1 MTVVERTGFL
11 VAPGQGER
19 IWDGQI
25 DTTVMVPS
33 ETTLGA
39 VSITEMAVAAGY
51 MVPPHV
57 HRDTD
62 EWSYVLFGT
71 IGARVGDDEF
81 SAAAGSWILKPRGL
95 MHTFWNAGPDPA
107 RIIELMT
114 PGAFEH
120 MFRRMADLATRDEL
134 TDDRLDALAVEF
146 GTTIDMAW
154 VPDLAARHGLEVT
167 L

>member
-1 MTVVERTGFL
+1 MAVVERTRFL
-11 VAPGQGER
+11 VAPGVGER
-19 IWDGQI
+19 IWDGPI
-25 DTTVMVPS
+25 DTTVKVPT
-33 ETTLGA
+33 ERTLGA
-39 VSITEMAVAAGY
+39 LSITEMTVTAGY

-62 EWSYVLFGT
+62 EWSYVLTGR

-81 SAAAGSWILKPRGL
+81 SAEPGAWILKPRGL
-95 MHTFWNAGPDPA
+95 MHTFWNAGPEPA
-107 RIIELMT
+107 RIIELLT

-120 MFRRMADLATRDEL
+120 MFRRMAELAERDEM
-134 TDDRLDALAVEF
+134 TDERLDALAVEY